1 MIKSKNVVYI
11 LQFSIIIFF
20 LAVLLSSKVLID
32 KVLVASFLIV
42 YTVIVRKTINKSK
55 SISLYKREVLK
66 YMITFAIIYLLL
78 YYMIGIYTGY
88 YKSVYFFSFKTIFR
102 YLIPTIIIV
111 ITSEIIRSEFLSK
124 NTRLSEFNTIAFGVL
139 IELVLYVN
147 IYNITTL
154 DDFLNAIGF
163 IMFPS
168 IINNILFNYTSK
180 KFGIIPNIAYRI
192 ITTTYIYILPIVPNV
207 YIYFKSIARMVYP
220 LLVFLVFKSVYEKN
234 KEIVP
239 KINKNISRVI
249 TTIFTLFVLIC
260 SMLISCKFKYGML
273 VIGSGSMTGTI
284 NKGDAIIYGKIKNI
298 NEVKEKDIIV
308 FENNKRMIVHRV
320 IKIED
325 INNEIRIYTKGDNNP
340 QQDPLYSTKD
350 NIVGKVKTRIPS
362 IGFPTI
368 IVNEAFKKIKK

>member
-32 KVLVASFLIV
+32 KVLVALFLIV

-192 ITTTYIYILPIVPNV
+192 ITTTYIYLLPIVPNV

>member
-32 KVLVASFLIV
+32 KVLVALFLIV

-192 ITTTYIYILPIVPNV
+192 ITTTYIYLLPIVPNV

-273 VIGSGSMTGTI
+273 VIGSGSI
-284 NKGDAIIYGKIKNI
+284 
-298 NEVKEKDIIV
+298 DIIV

>member
-1 MIKSKNVVYI
+1 
-11 LQFSIIIFF
+11 
-20 LAVLLSSKVLID
+20 
-32 KVLVASFLIV
+32 
-42 YTVIVRKTINKSK
+42 
-55 SISLYKREVLK
+55 
-66 YMITFAIIYLLL
+66 
-78 YYMIGIYTGY
+78 
-88 YKSVYFFSFKTIFR
+88 
-102 YLIPTIIIV
+102 
-111 ITSEIIRSEFLSK
+111 
-124 NTRLSEFNTIAFGVL
+124 
-139 IELVLYVN
+139 
-147 IYNITTL
+147 
-154 DDFLNAIGF
+154 
-163 IMFPS
+163 MFPS

-192 ITTTYIYILPIVPNV
+192 ITTTYIYLLPIVPNV

>member
-192 ITTTYIYILPIVPNV
+192 ITTTYIYLLPIVPNV

-284 NKGDAIIYGKIKNI
+284 NKGDAIVYSKIKDI

>member
-192 ITTTYIYILPIVPNV
+192 ITTTYIYLLPIVPNV

>member
-32 KVLVASFLIV
+32 KVLVALFLIV

-124 NTRLSEFNTIAFGVL
+124 NTRLSESNTIAFGVL

-284 NKGDAIIYGKIKNI
+284 NKGDAVIIDKKGKNFKKG
-298 NEVKEKDIIV
+298 EIIAFKIEGKV
-308 FENNKRMIVHRV
+308 VVHRIIETKKENNETRYI
-320 IKIED
+320 
-325 INNEIRIYTKGDNNP
+325 TKGDYNNA
-340 QQDPLYSTKD
+340 KD
-350 NIVGKVKTRIPS
+350 GWLLNKNSIIGHCKHRIMFIGWPS
-362 IGFPTI
+362 
-368 IVNEAFKKIKK
+368 VVLSELLK

>member
-32 KVLVASFLIV
+32 KVLVALFLIF

>member
-32 KVLVASFLIV
+32 KVLVALFLIV